1 VRTHSGLA
9 DARDAS
15 DLIARITGKV
25 FWRKL
30 FVEKA
35 RVDAAEARIVCRAV
49 TADPTLDLFAA
60 P

>member
-1 VRTHSGLA
+1 
-9 DARDAS
+9 
-15 DLIARITGKV
+15 V

-35 RVDAAEARIVCRAV
+35 RVDAAEARAVCRGV